1 MNARAYI
8 IITLSL
14 LLSLSLPAQRRD
26 TITDGRPRSDLKVDR
41 RALPEAESLIRE
53 IIYDEKTDSFEVGTR
68 LRSRNTST
76 KGQSDNKEGSVKAA
90 NDTTIRGSVGIPF
103 SAVGPT
109 VGTATSYLTAPTLMS
124 PDEYRRW
131 SLRRSMM
138 SYYRQRNA
146 EAYATSGKSKFDF
159 TNMKFNIG
167 PAEKIFGPGGVQIKT
182 QGSAELKLGIN
193 MKHVDN
199 PSIAVNRRNTTG
211 LDFDQ
216 KINFTMTGKVGDKVQ
231 MNLNYNTDATFDY
244 DAQNLKL
251 KYEGKEDEIIKL
263 IEGGNVSF
271 PSNNSLIPGLSSL
284 FGLRT
289 DLQFG
294 KLKLQTVISQK
305 KSASKNVSTKGG
317 TSTTNFEI
325 AASDYELNRHF
336 YLSHYMREQYGA
348 WMQTL
353 PTIRSGITIKRIE
366 VWVTNKT
373 GATTNTRHIV
383 AMAGLAENTDEHGAG
398 QKLSTY
404 PDNASGDVYATVSAL
419 SGVRDIS
426 TASTTLEAAGY
437 EGGTDF
443 EKLQSARLLSSSEY
457 SVNTTLGTISL
468 NTTLQPDEI
477 LAVAYEYTLNG
488 ATHQVGEFSG
498 DQKENA
504 TTLIVKLLK
513 SSSTTSSSPVWRL
526 MMKNV
531 YSLGASSM
539 TRDKFKL
546 DIKYLSPNGG
556 TYVTYLPNSKTKT
569 TPLLRALGLDRLDQ
583 NNKYK
588 SDGRF
593 DYIEGYT
600 VQKGR
605 IYFTV
610 EEPFADQLES
620 FMREKGVSE
629 DTIRFYTYRALYDTT
644 RIAAKQLAEK
654 NKFMLM
660 GRYSGSAAGEI
671 DLGVTNVAP
680 GSVVVTAGGVTLVE
694 NEDYT
699 VDYNMG
705 RVTII
710 NQSILD
716 AGTSVNA
723 SVESNDTYGMQRKT
737 VLGLNFDY
745 EVNKNLTIGGTMQY
759 LSEQPLT
766 TKVTIGNEPLK
777 NLLWGGH
784 ISWKHEAQ
792 WLTNLVNKIPFIH
805 ATAPSQITFD
815 AEVAQLVAM
824 QSKSVQGGAAYIDD
838 FEDAKKKTSLIEPT
852 YWQLASTPSS
862 TFADDITY
870 ATDNDSTQRWR
881 YGQHRALLA
890 WYSVDPLFTR
900 RGSTLAPS
908 YINEDSLS
916 NQYVREIYERELY
929 PNKTQTSYSSA
940 STIPALNL
948 AYYPSERGAY
958 NLTRETDKNDRLLN
972 PKENWGGMMRSID
985 NTDFETQN
993 IEYLEFWLMD
1003 PFFYERGKSYSGP
1016 PPSDDLGGKLYIDL
1030 GEISEDILK
1039 DGKKFYESG
1048 MPTDGSMQYLTQS
1061 IWGNVPNT
1069 NSVTYAFNNTSGARA
1084 RQDVGLNGLTDDE
1097 ERAYDSYRSFLDEH
1111 ISQLDNADI
1120 ISKLQGDP
1128 ASDNYHY
1135 YRGSDYDQQ
1144 RLGIRDRYKRVNLPQ
1159 GNSPD
1164 ASSSPESYET
1174 SWKTTPDVEDI
1185 NRDYTLNETE
1195 RYAEYTVEIKP
1206 STLRMGGSK
1215 YVTDIREATERLRN
1229 GQTETIRW
1237 YLMRVPI
1244 KDEDRKSINNFSDFS
1259 SVRFIRMYLTGFP
1272 NPIILRMGTLE
1283 LVHGDWRQYNG
1294 QLFPDAAS
1302 GTSGEMTVYSV
1313 NIDENGEKTPVNYVL
1328 PPGIS
1333 RVTDP
1338 SQSQLVENNEQS
1350 LALNVTRLEPGD
1362 AKAIYKNCKFD
1373 MRKYKHIQMF
1383 CHANA
1388 FEGDDTNLQS
1398 GDITVFMRLGSDYQS
1413 NYYEYEV
1420 PLEVTPA
1427 WTTRGVK
1434 YDNYNTAERLIVWP
1448 QINMFDFDLARLTEV
1463 KKERNRLKSL
1473 GQTAFTKRYESY
1485 DPDHP
1490 SNKITIIGSPTL
1502 GEVKTIMIGIRN
1514 RGRTVKSAEVW
1525 VNELR
1530 LQEFTNEGGWAARG
1544 ALNIQLSDIGSFAA
1558 TGRVVT
1564 AGFGSLE
1571 QTAQERTDENTY
1583 QYQFTASLDMGRLLP
1598 EKAKVTFP
1606 FYYSYGKNIVRPKYN
1621 TLDSDL
1627 LLDDA
1632 LDALQTQHEKDSLY
1646 DLVTRRE
1653 VSKNLSISGA
1663 KVNIKSRKH
1672 PMPYDPAN
1680 FTFNYAQSSTERTGE
1695 TTVYEYD
1702 RSWKG
1707 GLNYS
1712 WTPNWKSWEPFKNIK
1727 SKSKWMDIIKDQ
1739 NIAFCPQNITFATDI
1754 SRTYWEL
1761 QERDLDDLENPTS
1774 IPVTFSSTFLWNR
1787 SFSLKWDI
1795 FKALHFSF
1803 QSATQAEIEGAQQ
1816 IKAINPDLYPD
1827 DYERWKDSIKISLRQ
1842 FGRPLTYGQQVSLSY
1857 KLPIHRIPIFDWIT
1871 ADGTYSSNYSWK
1883 RGTDDANGNTLGH
1896 TIGTQRTINV
1906 NGKFAMETLYN
1917 HSDFLKEVNKKF
1929 SASNVKNEANKKK
1942 TAKKREDDIKKA
1954 RKIADEQARAA
1965 AEAESKKTGIPVDSI
1980 LRRDAK
1986 TQTQT
1991 RTTAQNG
1998 SESAKKSSKRGFVQE
2013 VALKPDTTI
2022 EISHGQKSKRLIVKA
2037 LDSKGRE
2044 VKVRFKKIDDNKIA
2058 LRTDADDTAKI
2069 RLNVVAKQPREEQGW
2084 YKWAEAGTRFLMM
2097 LRNVSVS
2104 YRNTYNLNVPGFRES
2119 VGALLGQNTTDL
2131 GLTPGIGFGL
2141 GLVDDSYIDKAR
2153 ENGWLMT
2160 DTTLSTPATS
2170 ATTQDVQI
2178 KATLEPFTDL
2188 KIDLNMSHTRNDSK
2202 SIQYMFPN
2210 RAPSLTGSFNMTTIT
2225 ISTAFS
2231 SMGTADNGYSSSV
2244 FDRFLS
2250 NLDVMQQRIQQRYE
2264 GTYYP
2269 AGMPGHS
2276 GKYDASKT
2284 PVSRYSA
2291 DVMIPAFL
2299 AAYQGRDASSS
2310 STDVFPNLLKM
2321 LPNWSLSYKGLGN
2334 LPWVRDHFKSVTLTH
2349 AYKSIYSIGAYN
2361 SYSNYI
2367 QAIGGNDMGYAG
2379 TAAPGVY
2386 TASSVYDIS
2395 TVSINETFS
2404 PLVGLNLTFNNNM
2417 TLKAEYKTAR
2427 VSTLSITSA
2436 QINETSSKDFVI
2448 GWGWKINDFRLS
2460 SLFGGGK
2467 ASKQAAKSNR
2477 SRRGSSASS
2486 RNTSASSRDK
2496 ASSSSSSSSSKKAF
2510 AHDLNL
2516 RFDFSLRDQAAIRR
2530 DIQSGLCEAT
2540 SGQLA
2545 IKASAQ
2551 IDYTMSRYITMSIY
2565 YDRQHSKP
2573 LLSSQSYPTVTQDFG
2588 MTMKVSLTR

>member
-1 MNARAYI
+1 MNARVYI
-8 IITLSL
+8 LAILFLLPLSL
-14 LLSLSLPAQRRD
+14 IAQKRD
-26 TITDGRPRSDLKVDR
+26 TVSTGEPRSDLKVER
-41 RALPEAESLIRE
+41 TKLPDAESVIRE
-53 IIYDEKTDSFEVGTR
+53 VIYDEKSDSFEIGTR
-68 LRSRNTST
+68 LRSRNMTGTQGQTAAST
-76 KGQSDNKEGSVKAA
+76 TAAA
-90 NDTTIRGSVGIPF
+90 NDTTIRGNIGIPF
-103 SAVGPT
+103 SQTGPT
-109 VGTATSYLTAPTLMS
+109 VMTATSYLTAPTLMS
-124 PDEYRRW
+124 PDEYRKW
-131 SLRRSMM
+131 SLHRSMM

-146 EAYATSGKSKFDF
+146 EAFATSGKSKFDF

-182 QGSAELKLGIN
+182 QGSAELKLGLN

-199 PSIAVNRRNTTG
+199 PSIAVNRRSTTG

-216 KINFTMTGKVGDKVQ
+216 KINFTMTGKVGDKLA

-263 IEGGNVSF
+263 IEGGNVTF

-305 KSASKNVSTKGG
+305 KSASKSVSTQGG
-317 TSTTNFEI
+317 ASTNSFEI
-325 AASDYELNRHF
+325 QGSDYELNRHF
-336 YLSHYMREQYGA
+336 YLSHYMRENYGD
-348 WMQTL
+348 WMVTI
-353 PTIRSGITIKRIE
+353 PTVRSGITIKRIE

-373 GATTNTRHIV
+373 GATQNTRNIV
-383 AMAGLAENTDEHGAG
+383 AMANLAENSDVHPAS
-398 QKLSTY
+398 QKVSTY
-404 PDNASGDVYATVSAL
+404 PDNASGNVYATVAAL
-419 SGVRDIS
+419 DGVRDIS
-426 TASTTLEAAGY
+426 TASLTLESAGFKS
-437 EGGTDF
+437 GTDY

-457 SVNTTLGTISL
+457 FLNTALGTISL
-468 NTTLQPDEI
+468 NSTLQPDEI

-488 ATHQVGEFSG
+488 VTHQVGEFSS
-498 DQKENA
+498 DEKEN
-504 TTLIVKLLK
+504 TRTLIVKLIK
-513 SSSTTSSSPVWRL
+513 SSATTPSSPVWRL

-531 YSLGASSM
+531 YSLGATTV

-546 DIKYLSPNGG
+546 DIKYLSAGG
-556 TYVTYLPNSKTKT
+556 TYITYLPNSKTKD

-583 NNKYK
+583 NNKFRY
-588 SDGRF
+588 DGRF
-593 DYIEGYT
+593 DFVEGYT
-600 VQKGR
+600 IQKGR
-605 IYFTV
+605 VYFTV
-610 EEPFADQLES
+610 EEPFGDQLES
-620 FMREKGVSE
+620 FMRERSVTADSI
-629 DTIRFYTYRALYDTT
+629 DYFLYRDLYDTT
-644 RIAAKQLAEK
+644 RVAAKQVAEK
-654 NKFMLM
+654 NKFMLI

-737 VLGLNFDY
+737 VLGLNLDY
-745 EVNKNLTIGGTMQY
+745 EINKNLTVGATLQY

-824 QSKSVQGGAAYIDD
+824 QSKSVQGEAAYIDD
-838 FEDAKKKTSLIEPT
+838 FEDAKKKTSLLEPT
-852 YWQLASTPSS
+852 HWQLCSTPTS
-862 TFADDITY
+862 TYADDIAYT
-870 ATDNDSTQRWR
+870 TDPDETNRWR

-890 WYSVDPLFTR
+890 WYTVDPLFTR

-908 YINEDSLS
+908 YINDDSLS
-916 NQYVREIYERELY
+916 NHYVREIYERELY

-958 NLTRETDKNDRLLN
+958 NLTRETDSHDYLN
-972 PKENWGGMMRSID
+972 NPEKNWGGMMSAMA

-993 IEYLEFWLMD
+993 IEYIEFWLMD
-1003 PFFYERGKSYSGP
+1003 PFFYERGKTYDGP
-1016 PPSDDLGGKLYIDL
+1016 LPSDEYGGKLYINL

-1039 DGKKFYESG
+1039 DGRKFYESG
-1048 MPTDGSMQYLTQS
+1048 MPTDGSMRYLTQS
-1061 IWGNVPNT
+1061 HWGNIPVT
-1069 NSVTYAFNNTSGARA
+1069 NSVTYAFDNSSGARA
-1084 RQDVGLNGLTDDE
+1084 VQDIGLNGLSDAE
-1097 ERAYDSYRSFLDEH
+1097 EREYGNYKRFLEE
-1111 ISQLDNADI
+1111 QLPRVDNAEVAAR
-1120 ISKLQGDP
+1120 LQEDP
-1128 ASDNYHY
+1128 ATDNYHY
-1135 YRGSDYDQQ
+1135 YRGTDYDQM
-1144 RLGIRDRYKRVNLPQ
+1144 RLGILDRYKRVNLPQ

-1164 ASSSPESYET
+1164 AASSPESYET

-1185 NRDYTLNETE
+1185 NGDYTLNETE
-1195 RYAEYTVEIKP
+1195 RYAEYVIDIKP
-1206 STLRMGGSK
+1206 STLIMGGSK
-1215 YVTDIREATERLRN
+1215 YVTDSRDATERLRN
-1229 GQTETIRW
+1229 GQTEMIRW
-1237 YLMRVPI
+1237 YLMRVPLR
-1244 KDEDRKSINNFSDFS
+1244 DEDRKNINGFNDFS
-1259 SVRFIRMYLTGFP
+1259 SVRFMRVYLSEFSHP
-1272 NPIILRMGTLE
+1272 VILRLGSFD

-1294 QLFPDAAS
+1294 KLYPDVPAS
-1302 GTSGEMTVYSV
+1302 QTGNMTVYSV
-1313 NIDENGEKTPVNYVL
+1313 NIDENGDKMPVNYVL

-1350 LALNVTRLEPGD
+1350 LALNVTTLPPGD
-1362 AKAIYKNCKFD
+1362 AKAIYKNCKYD
-1373 MRKYKHIQMF
+1373 MRKYRHLQMF

-1388 FEGDDTNLQS
+1388 MENDDTNLMN
-1398 GDITVFMRLGSDYQS
+1398 GEMTVFLRLGSDYQS

-1420 PLEVTPA
+1420 PMQLTPS
-1427 WTTRGVK
+1427 WMSRGVK
-1434 YDNYNTAERLIVWP
+1434 YDNYNTSDRAIVWP
-1448 QINMFDFDLARLTEV
+1448 EANMFDFDLSRLTAA
-1463 KKERNRLKSL
+1463 KKERNRLQSL
-1473 GQTAFTKRYESY
+1473 GQASASTRCESY

-1490 SNKITIIGSPTL
+1490 NNKITVMGNPTL
-1502 GEVKTIMIGIRN
+1502 GEVKTIMIGVRN
-1514 RGRTVKSAEVW
+1514 KGRADKSIEVW

-1530 LQEFTNEGGWAARG
+1530 LQEFTNDGGWAARG
-1544 ALNIQLSDIGSFAA
+1544 ALNIQLSDIGSFSAS
-1558 TGRVVT
+1558 GRIVT
-1564 AGFGSLE
+1564 AGFGALE

-1583 QYQFTASLDMGRLLP
+1583 EYQFTASLDLGRLLP

-1606 FYYSYGKNIVRPKYN
+1606 FYYSYGKNIVKPKYN
-1621 TLDSDL
+1621 TLDSDML
-1627 LLDDA
+1627 LSDA
-1632 LDALQTQHEKDSLY
+1632 LDALQTESEKDSLRS
-1646 DLVTRRE
+1646 LVTRRE
-1653 VSKNLSISGA
+1653 VTKNLSISGA

-1680 FTFNYAQSSTERTGE
+1680 FTFNYAQSSTERSGE

-1712 WTPNWKSWEPFKNIK
+1712 WSPNWKSWEPFKNIK
-1727 SKSKWMDIIKDQ
+1727 SKSKWMQIIKEQ
-1739 NIAFCPQNITFATDI
+1739 NLAFCPQNITFATDI
-1754 SRTYWEL
+1754 SRTYYEL
-1761 QERDLDDLENPTS
+1761 QERDLSDLENPAS

-1795 FKALHFSF
+1795 FKSLHFTW
-1803 QSATQAEIEGAQQ
+1803 QSGTQAEIEGAQN
-1816 IKAINPDLYPD
+1816 IRAINPDLYPD
-1827 DYERWKDSIKISLRQ
+1827 DYERWKDSIKISLAK
-1842 FGRPLTYGQQVSLSY
+1842 FGRPLSYNQQVSLSY
-1857 KLPIHRIPIFDWIT
+1857 KLPINKLPIFDWVT
-1871 ADGTYSSNYSWK
+1871 ADGTYTSNYSWR
-1883 RGTDDANGNTLGH
+1883 RGLEDINGNNLGH
-1896 TIGTQRTINV
+1896 TINTQRNINV

-1942 TAKKREDDIKKA
+1942 TIKKQENDLKKT
-1954 RKIADEQARAA
+1954 RKIAEEQARAE
-1965 AEAESKKTGIPVDSI
+1965 AEEESKKTGIPVDSI
-1980 LRRDAK
+1980 MRRK
-1986 TQTQT
+1986 MP
-1991 RTTAQNG
+1991 AQNKN
-1998 SESAKKSSKRGFVQE
+1998 ATAARNQTKKSSKRGFAQE
-2013 VALKPDTTI
+2013 VTLLPDTVM
-2022 EISHGQKSKRLIVKA
+2022 EINHAQKSKRLIVKA
-2037 LDSKGRE
+2037 VDLKGRE
-2044 VKVRFKKIDDNKIA
+2044 VKVRFKKIDENKIA
-2058 LRTDADDTAKI
+2058 IHTSEADTGKI
-2069 RLNVVAKQPREEQGW
+2069 RLNVVAKTPLEDEKW
-2084 YKWAEAGTRFLMM
+2084 YKWAQAGSRFLMM
-2097 LRNVSVS
+2097 LRNVSIS
-2104 YRNTYNLNVPGFRES
+2104 YRNTYNLNIPGFHEAI
-2119 VGALLGQNTTDL
+2119 GGMLGQRGTDF

-2141 GLVDDSYIDKAR
+2141 GLVDDSYIDTAR
-2153 ENGWLMT
+2153 ERGWLMS
-2160 DTTLSTPATS
+2160 DTTLSSPATS

-2202 SIQYMFPN
+2202 SIQYMFPG
-2210 RAPSLTGSFNMTTIT
+2210 RMPTYSGSFNMTTIT

-2231 SMGTADNGYSSSV
+2231 SMGNADNGYHSKV
-2244 FDRFLS
+2244 FERFVN
-2250 NLDVMQQRIQQRYE
+2250 NLDVMQQRVQSKYM

-2269 AGMPGHS
+2269 SGMPGHS
-2276 GKYDASKT
+2276 GLYNPQKT

-2310 STDVFPNLLKM
+2310 STDIFPTLLSM
-2321 LPNWSLSYKGLGN
+2321 LPNWSLSYKGLCN

-2349 AYKSIYSIGAYN
+2349 AYKSIYSIGSYN

-2367 QAIGGNDMGYAG
+2367 RSIGGEDMGYAG
-2379 TAAPGVY
+2379 TATAGVY
-2386 TASSVYDIS
+2386 NASSMYDIS

-2404 PLVGLNLTFNNNM
+2404 PLIGLNLTFNNNM
-2417 TLKAEYKTAR
+2417 TLKAEYRTTR

-2460 SLFGGGK
+2460 SLFGGK
-2467 ASKQAAKSNR
+2467 ASRKAAKANRSSKGRAKSNANAAANAKNTQT
-2477 SRRGSSASS
+2477 SS
-2486 RNTSASSRDK
+2486 K
-2496 ASSSSSSSSSKKAF
+2496 SSSSNKKSF

-2516 RFDFSLRDQAAIRR
+2516 RFDFSLRNQAAIRR

-2545 IKASAQ
+2545 IKTSAQ
-2551 IDYTMSRYITMSIY
+2551 IDYTMSRYITMSLY
-2565 YDRQHSKP
+2565 YDRQRSQP
-2573 LLSSQSYPTVTQDFG
+2573 LLSSSSYPTVTQDFG